1 MKLRSLA
8 ILGACGALLAASVM
22 AQWQVNN
29 QIYGNPGPSVKYG
42 WGPGTQ
48 RPNSSVPMGSEV
60 RYAAWSTGTTPSEFR
75 MNRAA
80 MGPITTA
87 GAMSYVSPP
96 GPRYTVGS
104 VGTVGNFVQPQAGA
118 PQSSFMAPASGS
130 VRYAPATSSLS
141 ASARVP
147 TPSVSSL
154 NNSAS
159 LFPSLQ
165 TGASQMN
172 NLKVTPTA
180 LNSSMP
186 AGHPASP
193 SMGSIRFGQ

>member
-1 MKLRSLA
+1 MKRNTLA
-8 ILGACGALLAASVM
+8 ILCACGAVITATAV

-29 QIYGNPGPSVKYG
+29 QIYGNPGPSVRYG

-48 RPNSSVPMGSEV
+48 RPNSSVPMASEV
-60 RYAAWSTGTTPSEFR
+60 RYATWSTGTTPSEFR

-118 PQSSFMAPASGS
+118 PRSNFMAPASGS
-130 VRYAPATSSLS
+130 VRYAPAPSSIS

-147 TPSVSSL
+147 APTVSSL
-154 NNSAS
+154 NNSAAM
-159 LFPSLQ
+159 FPSLQ
-165 TGASQMN
+165 TSAAHMN
-172 NLKVTPTA
+172 SLKVTPSAINASVPT
-180 LNSSMP
+180 
-186 AGHPASP
+186 GHPASP
-193 SMGSIRFGQ
+193 SIGSIRFGQ